1 MNQPIETID
10 STRRLIL
17 KGAAV
22 LALIGTCR
30 HPLWPDA
37 RLRRGQ

>member
-1 MNQPIETID
+1 MNEQTGID

-22 LALIGTCR
+22 LALASL
-30 HPLWPDA
+30 PA
-37 RLRRGQ
+37 SASA